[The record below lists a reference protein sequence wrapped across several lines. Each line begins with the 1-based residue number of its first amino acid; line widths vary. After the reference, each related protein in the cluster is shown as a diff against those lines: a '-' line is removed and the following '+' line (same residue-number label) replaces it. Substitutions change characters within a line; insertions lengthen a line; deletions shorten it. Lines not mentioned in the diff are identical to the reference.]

1 MKKFT
6 KILALVLALVMVLGC
21 FAGCKKKPADNQGD
35 NAATKAEYT
44 YRGYTQQMG
53 TNWNPHTWEVEGD
66 NAILSYLETPLV
78 TMSVKDSAKSEY
90 QWVYNAATSV
100 TDVTKDHKDDLTK
113 YKVTLPTGK
122 TADQVEQG
130 YVFEIK
136 LNPNM
141 KWQDGT
147 VINADS
153 YIYSMKALL
162 DPSMRN
168 YRANLY
174 YDGESAVAGGNTYY
188 NSGAPIYEAV
198 VPAYGQGETPDYSFD
213 LDKGIQDGKVYI
225 SVSSE
230 KMTLAGYSLNTLIG
244 TYNPD
249 GAEYLAAISKEA
261 NPYGY
266 TKVTAENLE
275 TVKNLVAAA
284 LVPFGLTW
292 ADQSA
297 EDQKGLLMEA
307 LFTFNDKY
315 GEKAEYDATV
325 GCYKVDDYTIRYV
338 TQVAIDIN
346 YFLTSCT
353 SNWLVHK
360 ETYEKGFDTTGALK
374 TTNYGTDISNTVS
387 YGPYKIESLQKGK
400 QIVFVQNE
408 NYYQYTKNED
418 GTLSAL
424 TDYDVDGKKVT
435 AYQTTK
441 VVIDVMTDEAAKQA
455 FLKGQLSEWTP
466 SADEMA
472 NYSTSEQMRQ
482 VDETYTQAF
491 FFNSNVDALKEMD
504 KSKGNQNSVVLSND
518 NFRKAFSLAMDR
530 KDWVTA
536 TPGYKPSYS
545 LMNELYYYDIYN
557 DPTSTYRS
565 SPQAMQAICD
575 VYGVKWVDGA
585 MYGTLEEAYGSITG
599 YNLTEAKD
607 LMKTACDELVKAGLY
622 TKGAEIKIRV
632 AYSAGPLSSANHNQI
647 AKVNQ
652 YLNAAI
658 EGSGFGKITLEAIGD
673 IPSRHDKVP
682 GGEYAIGYGAWGG
695 AAFYPFRNMQ
705 VYCDTEQYSL
715 NELGCWDPTTETLK
729 IKVDGED
736 VTMTWQE
743 WSRALIGTGP
753 YAEASIGIKLDI
765 TAAMER
771 EFLKKYYRIPLAASC
786 AAYLQSFQVQD
797 YTETYNIM
805 YGFGGL
811 ELMTYNYNDAQWS
824 EYVAKAG
831 GTLSYE

>member
-6 KILALVLALVMVLGC
+6 KLLALLLALVMVLAC
-21 FAGCKKKPADNQGD
+21 FAGCKKKPDDGNKGD
-35 NAATKAEYT
+35 EAAKAEYT
-44 YRGYTQQMG
+44 YRGYTAQLG
-53 TNWNPHTWEVEGD
+53 VNWNPHTWD
-66 NAILSYLETPLV
+66 TNYDQTIMQYLETPLV
-78 TMSVKDSAKSEY
+78 TMSVKDSEKGEY
-90 QWVYNAATSV
+90 QWVYKAATSV

-113 YKVTLPTGK
+113 FKVTLPEGQ
-122 TADQVEQG
+122 TAEATEKG

-147 VINADS
+147 AINADS
-153 YIYSMKALL
+153 YIDSMKALL
-162 DPSMRN
+162 DPTMMN

-174 YDGESAVAGGNTYY
+174 YDGESAVAGGYNYY
-188 NSGAPIYEAV
+188 YALS
-198 VPAYGQGETPDYSFD
+198 
-213 LDKGIQDGKVYI
+213 KGIYPAIAYEKVASMKPEDVYI
-225 SVSSE
+225 N
-230 KMTLAGYSLNTLIG
+230 MWA
-244 TYNPD
+244 D
-249 GAEYLAAISKEA
+249 WGAEGYKDEKGNECPEYVSIADTTVYDNAEKNDAISGKTFFENEELKAYFEA
-261 NPYGY
+261 GQIALY
-266 TKVTAENLE
+266 TYKVNENYNENYAE
-275 TVKNLVAAA
+275 
-284 LVPFGLTW
+284 
-292 ADQSA
+292 S
-297 EDQKGLLMEA
+297 
-307 LFTFNDKY
+307 
-315 GEKAEYDATV
+315 YDATV

-338 TQVAIDIN
+338 TQTAIDIN

-360 ETYEKGFDTTGALK
+360 ATYEKGFKTEGALK
-374 TTNYGTDISNTVS
+374 TTDYGTSIETTMS
-387 YGPYKIESLQKGK
+387 YGPYKLVSLQDGK
-400 QIVFVQNE
+400 QAVFTQNE

-418 GTLSAL
+418 GTLSAE
-424 TDYDVDGKKVT
+424 TDYDVDGKKVQ

-441 VVIDVMTDEAAKQA
+441 IVIDVMTDEAAKQA

-472 NYSTSEQMRQ
+472 NYSTSDQMRQ

-491 FFNSNVDALKEMD
+491 FFNSDVNALQEMD
-504 KSKGNQNSVVLSND
+504 KSKGNQNSVVLSNY
-518 NFRKAFSLAMDR
+518 NFRKAFSLAIDR

-545 LMNELYYYDIYN
+545 LMNEIYYYDVYN

-565 SPQAMQAICD
+565 TPQAMQAICD

-622 TKGAEIKIRV
+622 KAGEEIKIRI
-632 AYSAGPLSSANHNQI
+632 AYAGGPLSSSNNNQV

-673 IPSRHDKVP
+673 IPGRHDKVP
-682 GGEYAIGYGAWGG
+682 QGEYAIGYGAWGG

-705 VYCDTEQYSL
+705 VYCDTKQYSI
-715 NELGCWDPTTETLK
+715 NELGCWDPTTETLT
-729 IKVDGED
+729 IKVDGEN
-736 VTMTWQE
+736 VTKTWQD
-743 WSRALIGTGP
+743 WSRALVGTGP
-753 YAEASIGIKLDI
+753 YANSPVGIKLDI

-771 EFLKKYYRIPLAASC
+771 EFLMKYYRIPLAASC

-805 YGFGGL
+805 YGFGGM
-811 ELMTYNYNDAQWS
+811 ELMTYNYSDAQWAD
-824 EYVAKAG
+824 YVAKAG